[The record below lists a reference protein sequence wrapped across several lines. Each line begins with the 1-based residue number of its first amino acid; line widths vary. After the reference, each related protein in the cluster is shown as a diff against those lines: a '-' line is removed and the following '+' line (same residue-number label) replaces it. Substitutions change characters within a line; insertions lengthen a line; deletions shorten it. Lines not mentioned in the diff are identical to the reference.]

1 MKLLDV
7 NLLLYAY
14 DASSPLHDRA
24 RSWFESCMNDAEPV
38 GFPLATL
45 VAFIRLATDAR
56 IFEHPFDA
64 AAACAIVDE
73 WLSQPSANLV
83 LPSARHWE
91 ILSKLSVEAH
101 VRGALVPDAHLAA
114 CAIENG
120 ATLYT
125 HDRDFLRFQRLR
137 VEFPLNLD

>member
-14 DASSPLHDRA
+14 DASSPMHDRA
-24 RSWFESCMNDAEPV
+24 RSWFESCMNEAEPV

-45 VAFIRLATDAR
+45 VAFVRLATDAR

-64 AAACAIVDE
+64 AAAY
-73 WLSQPSANLV
+73 
-83 LPSARHWE
+83 
-91 ILSKLSVEAH
+91 
-101 VRGALVPDAHLAA
+101 
-114 CAIENG
+114 AIENG

-137 VEFPLNLD
+137 VEFPLSPA

>member
-14 DASSPLHDRA
+14 DASSPLHERA
-24 RSWFESCMNDAEPV
+24 RSWFESCMNEPEPI
-38 GFPLATL
+38 GFPLATI
-45 VAFIRLATDAR
+45 VAFVRLATDAR
-56 IFEHPFDA
+56 VFERPFETDT
-64 AAACAIVDE
+64 ACSLVDE
-73 WLSQPSANLV
+73 WLSAPSAHLV
-83 LPSARHWE
+83 LPSTRHWE
-91 ILSKLSVEAH
+91 ILSELSIEAQ

-125 HDRDFLRFQRLR
+125 HDRDFLRFDRLR
-137 VEFPLNLD
+137 VEFPLTPV

>member
-45 VAFIRLATDAR
+45 VAFVRLATDAR
-56 IFEHPFDA
+56 IFERPFDSVS
-64 AAACAIVDE
+64 ACALVDE
-73 WLSQPSANLV
+73 WLSQPSANLI
-83 LPSARHWE
+83 LPSVRHWE
-91 ILSKLSVEAH
+91 ILSKISVEAQ
-101 VRGALVPDAHLAA
+101 VRGALLPDAHLAA

-137 VEFPLNLD
+137 VEFPLAK

>member
-45 VAFIRLATDAR
+45 VAFVRLATDAR
-56 IFEHPFDA
+56 IFERPFDA
-64 AAACAIVDE
+64 VSACALVDE
-73 WLSQPSANLV
+73 WLSQPSANLI

-91 ILSKLSVEAH
+91 ILSNISVEAQ

-137 VEFPLNLD
+137 VEFPLAK